1 MTGTTC
7 ARGCM
12 SQRKLR
18 RSDARPLRAPPADGN
33 VTAQPAQRRARV
45 GGSTARD
52 GDVRRLRATQV
63 GYGTE
68 CGRPPEPCAR
78 ADGA

>member
-1 MTGTTC
+1 MTATTC

-33 VTAQPAQRRARV
+33 VTAQPVLAQRGARV
-45 GGSTARD
+45 DGSTAR
-52 GDVRRLRATQV
+52 
-63 GYGTE
+63 
-68 CGRPPEPCAR
+68 RPPSEPRRRTAR
-78 ADGA
+78 RKPRQFDASTGDRR

>member
-33 VTAQPAQRRARV
+33 VTVQPTVYPRSAAPASAEARP
-45 GGSTARD
+45 D
-52 GDVRRLRATQV
+52 GDVPEPFDACGATQV
-63 GYGTE
+63 G
-68 CGRPPEPCAR
+68 
-78 ADGA
+78 